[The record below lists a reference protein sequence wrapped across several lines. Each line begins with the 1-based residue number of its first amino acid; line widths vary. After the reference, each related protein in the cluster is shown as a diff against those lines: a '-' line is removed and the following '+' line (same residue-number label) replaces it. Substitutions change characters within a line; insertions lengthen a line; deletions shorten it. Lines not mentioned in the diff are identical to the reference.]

1 MAYQSELLCLEKGEK
16 VLEIGTGSGY
26 QAAVLAELGAD
37 VYSIERHRPLSD
49 RAQKV
54 LQHLGYTHVHTFFGD
69 GFLGLP
75 DIAPFDKIIIT
86 AAAHEI
92 PKALL
97 QQLKI
102 NGLMVIPFGEG
113 DVQQMLRITRL
124 SQTEFEK
131 ETFEEFTFVP
141 MLKGVQV

>member
-1 MAYQSELLCLEKGEK
+1 
-16 VLEIGTGSGY
+16 
-26 QAAVLAELGAD
+26 
-37 VYSIERHRPLSD
+37 
-49 RAQKV
+49 
-54 LQHLGYTHVHTFFGD
+54 
-69 GFLGLP
+69 
-75 DIAPFDKIIIT
+75 
-86 AAAHEI
+86 EI